1 MKTNGYLW
9 LFQDKAMEITGEAIE
24 EVEGGFLIRTEQSR
38 EYVETLQGQLSLYAK
53 EVEKIFGEHIAL
65 EFSISECAN
74 EDWIAK
80 YRNSI
85 TPVECGPYY
94 IHPSWH
100 PRKDGKINVIID
112 PALAFGSGH
121 HASTFGCLKAL
132 GTLRL
137 EGRKV
142 LDVGCG
148 SGILSIC
155 AKKSGAEVWACDTD
169 SLAIDSTKEN
179 VQKNYVILDRLFLG
193 SLNMISQAKD
203 SFDILVA
210 NLLADIIVALPLQD
224 FLKREGY
231 LILSGILEKYIPKV
245 LAKFKDFKVI
255 SQELDAEWVTLVLQK

>member
-1 MKTNGYLW
+1 M
-9 LFQDKAMEITGEAIE
+9 
-24 EVEGGFLIRTEQSR
+24 
-38 EYVETLQGQLSLYAK
+38 
-53 EVEKIFGEHIAL
+53 
-65 EFSISECAN
+65 
-74 EDWIAK
+74 
-80 YRNSI
+80 
-85 TPVECGPYY
+85 
-94 IHPSWH
+94 
-100 PRKDGKINVIID
+100 
-112 PALAFGSGH
+112 
-121 HASTFGCLKAL
+121 
-132 GTLRL
+132 
-137 EGRKV
+137 
-142 LDVGCG
+142 
-148 SGILSIC
+148 
-155 AKKSGAEVWACDTD
+155 WACDTD